1 MKTSIWIAALGVTCV
16 AGVVGFVQRESA
28 PGPISGAVDSPPTV
42 RVAGLMINGPTR
54 IGDSQ
59 NEELAFRG
67 SFAKTRLALEL
78 HYPKGGL
85 IDLQREG
92 STLVSFSDD
101 KGTNLLTEDDFGGP
115 FEMLP
120 RISED
125 SRELLFVI
133 GAKTLPNATAA
144 QLRAQGS
151 VRVMVADAKETHT
164 SATLELVAGT
174 PCEVGPFT
182 FSVSS
187 AGPSEWSEAFSITL
201 ESKTDLSAIVRYALV
216 DQDGNEIALQETMS
230 MSGMG
235 SWQQSLDCEKPV
247 ETAQLRI
254 ECWTEPEIV
263 DVPFEVRTG
272 LGLR

>member
-1 MKTSIWIAALGVTCV
+1 MKTSIWIAVLGVACAV
-16 AGVVGFVQRESA
+16 AVVGFVRKESA

-54 IGDSQ
+54 MGDGQ
-59 NEELAFRG
+59 NEELAFYG

-92 STLVSFSDD
+92 STLASFSDD

-120 RISED
+120 RISDD
-125 SRELLFVI
+125 SHDLLFVI
-133 GAKTLPNATAA
+133 GTKTLPNTTAA
-144 QLRAQGS
+144 ELRAQGS
-151 VRVMVADAKETHT
+151 VRVMVADEKETHT
-164 SATLELVAGT
+164 SASLELVAGT
-174 PCEVGPFT
+174 SCEVGPFS
-182 FSVSS
+182 FSLSS

-201 ESKTDLSAIVRYALV
+201 ESKTDLGAIVRYALV
-216 DQDGNEIALQETMS
+216 DEAGKEIELRETMS

-235 SWQQSLDCEKPV
+235 TWQQSLDCDAPI
-247 ETAQLRI
+247 ETAQLRV
-254 ECWTEPEIV
+254 EFWKEPQVV
-263 DVPFEVRTG
+263 DVPFEVRSG